1 MSIFKLHSKKR
12 RVEPYQGGTFF
23 EWATDRNFF
32 FQNEDPWARTQTFL
46 AEVQKRLLAE
56 QVFIVSRDNKDNSL
70 KIIKI
75 APSGVT
81 PLIAAPVLNTIMC
94 RQGGDRQVMFLD
106 DIPEGTELREQIAS
120 SDITALICS
129 NITIDTATTDY
140 LFILNYALTTGV
152 GRISEFI
159 HGLSTV
165 LGQALINCRLSDKL
179 KEKDATLQK
188 WTEQVEARIE
198 QGTKKLLE
206 QEFQFHALFEGAN
219 DGILVNSLDGDLV
232 EANGVIC
239 RFLGYDRNELL
250 HMNWKHIVPSGKYR
264 EIQTIFQNVLAKIQK
279 EPYEFQMRKKDA
291 SVSTVEISSRR
302 VWFKGIEVVQSFIRD
317 ISLRKKLQQTL
328 LEAKEKYKMLVES
341 SLVGVFI
348 IEKKSVLFVNNMFGS
363 ITGYSKEELLKMD
376 FPELILPEDRYRL
389 DEMDELNHG
398 EAGDFEVQLLRKDG
412 KKIICEIHATVIT
425 VDGKRTLLGNV
436 IEVTK
441 EREFAKQLLES
452 KKMESISTLAGGIAH
467 DFNNLLGG
475 ILGYASLIL
484 SDMDESNDYYSDI
497 ATIAETTK
505 RAAVLTDRLLAF
517 ARGGKYQVKEISVD
531 GIVTDVRLILEN
543 TADKK
548 IHIDTRSDADI
559 WTIRGDREQ
568 IHKAVLN
575 LCLNGIEAMD
585 NDGNL
590 SIDTSNITINANTS
604 RKVFGLP
611 AGDYVRIIVKDT
623 GIGMSESIKSR
634 MFEPFFTTKTYGEG
648 VGLGLAMVY
657 GVIKNHEGTI
667 HVNTSPGKGT
677 SVSIFLPRYMPEEKP
692 AQRASHQKRTIHNR
706 ILLIDDE
713 FIIREVGQRML
724 EKGGY
729 TVITA
734 PNGAAGVK
742 IFLEEN
748 KMLDLV
754 LLDWMMP
761 GMGGKET
768 SRRLKEINPDVPVC
782 FLSGYRTC
790 DKPEMLLL
798 GDRLF
803 IQKPFQTDTLLASV
817 DNIIKR
823 TDNHDQ

>member
-1 MSIFKLHSKKR
+1 MNR
-12 RVEPYQGGTFF
+12 
-23 EWATDRNFF
+23 
-32 FQNEDPWARTQTFL
+32 
-46 AEVQKRLLAE
+46 
-56 QVFIVSRDNKDNSL
+56 
-70 KIIKI
+70 
-75 APSGVT
+75 
-81 PLIAAPVLNTIMC
+81 IMC
-94 RQGGDRQVMFLD
+94 SQGADKQVMFLD
-106 DIPEGTELREQIAS
+106 DILEDTGLRADIAT
-120 SDITALICS
+120 SDISSLISS
-129 NITIDTATTDY
+129 NITTDPATTDH
-140 LFILNYALTTGV
+140 LFILNYALTTDV

-165 LGQALINCRLSDKL
+165 LGQALINCRLSDEL
-179 KEKDATLQK
+179 KKKDATLQQ

-219 DGILVNSLDGDLV
+219 DGILVNDADGDVV
-232 EANGVIC
+232 EANGVVC

-250 HMNWKHIVPSGKYR
+250 RVNWKHIVPSGRYQ
-264 EIQTIFQNVLAKIQK
+264 EIYTIFQNVIAKIHK
-279 EPYEFQMRKKDA
+279 EPFEFQLRKKDA
-291 SVSTVEISSRR
+291 SVIPVEISSRR
-302 VWFKGIEVVQSFIRD
+302 VWFKGTEVVQSFIRD

-348 IEKKSVLFVNNMFGS
+348 IEKNTVLFVNTMFET
-363 ITGYSKEELLKMD
+363 ITGYSKEEILKME
-376 FPELILPEDRYRL
+376 FQELVLPEDRYRL
-389 DEMDELNHG
+389 DEMDELEHG
-398 EAGDFEVQLLRKDG
+398 ETGDFEIQLLHKDG
-412 KKIICEIHATVIT
+412 RRITCDIHSTVVT
-425 VDGKRTLLGNV
+425 VDGKRTVLGNV
-436 IEVTK
+436 IDVTK
-441 EREFAKQLLES
+441 EKEFAKQLLES

-484 SDMDESNDYYSDI
+484 SDMDESNEYYSDI

-517 ARGGKYQVKEISVD
+517 ARGGKYQVKEIMVD
-531 GIVTDVRLILEN
+531 EVVNDVALILEN
-543 TADKK
+543 TAERN
-548 IHIDTRSDADI
+548 IHIETRSDADV

-575 LCLNGIEAMD
+575 LCLNGIEAME
-585 NDGNL
+585 NEGIL
-590 SIDTSNITINANTS
+590 SIDTSNITINANVS

-611 AGDYVRIIVKDT
+611 AGDYVRIVVKDT

-648 VGLGLAMVY
+648 AGLGLAMVY
-657 GVIKNHEGTI
+657 GVIKNHEGAI

-677 SVSIFLPRYMPEEKP
+677 SVSIFLPRFEPEEKP
-692 AQRASHQKRTIHNR
+692 VKAATPKKRAIHNR

-734 PNGAAGVK
+734 PNGASGVK

-748 KMLDLV
+748 RMLDLV

-768 SRRLKEINPDVPVC
+768 SKRLKEINPDVPIC

-790 DKPEMLLL
+790 DKPEMLML

-803 IQKPFQTDTLLASV
+803 IQKPFQTDALLAAI
-817 DNIIKR
+817 DTMIKQ
-823 TDNHDQ
+823 TDTHD